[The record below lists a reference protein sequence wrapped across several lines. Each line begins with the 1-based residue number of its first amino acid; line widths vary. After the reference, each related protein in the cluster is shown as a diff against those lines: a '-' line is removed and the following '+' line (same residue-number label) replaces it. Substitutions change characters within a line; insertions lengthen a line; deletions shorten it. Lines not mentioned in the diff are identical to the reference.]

1 MAKRSKRYKEL
12 SKNYKKEA
20 LYSLEEA
27 VKIVKSLATAK
38 YNETIN
44 LTARLSVDPKKAEE
58 QIRTTVV
65 LPQGTGKKVRVLVLA
80 TGEKVKEAQDAGAEF
95 VGAEDMVE
103 KIVQGW
109 LDFDSVIATPDAMKF
124 AAKLGKILGPR
135 GLMPNP
141 KLGTVT
147 FNIKE
152 AVQKMKAGQVE
163 LRTDKFGIVRTI
175 IGKADFDA
183 GRLKENL
190 SAILKSLIKIKPA
203 HIGTKTLYM
212 KTLALH
218 PTHGPSVLIDINQ
231 MWMEL
236 AG

>member
-1 MAKRSKRYKEL
+1 MKARSKRYKEL
-12 SKNYKKEA
+12 LKRYDADA

-27 VKIVKSLATAK
+27 VNTVKKLANAK

-58 QIRTTVV
+58 QIRTTIV
-65 LPQGTGKKVRVLVLA
+65 LPKGTGKKVRVLVLA
-80 TGEKVKEAQDAGAEF
+80 SGDKVKEALDAGAEF
-95 VGAEDMVE
+95 AGAEDLVE
-103 KIVQGW
+103 KIQKGW
-109 LDFDSVIATPDAMKF
+109 MDFDAVIATPDAMKF
-124 AAKLGKILGPR
+124 ASKLGKILGPR

-152 AVQKMKAGQVE
+152 AVDKMKAGQIE

-175 IGKADFDA
+175 IGKADFES
-183 GRLKENL
+183 GSLKENL
-190 SAILKSLIKIKPA
+190 TAVIKTLVKVKPA
-203 HIGTKTLYM
+203 HIGTKTAYM

-218 PTHGPSVLIDINQ
+218 STHGPSVLIDINAV
-231 MWMEL
+231 WAEL
-236 AG
+236 IG